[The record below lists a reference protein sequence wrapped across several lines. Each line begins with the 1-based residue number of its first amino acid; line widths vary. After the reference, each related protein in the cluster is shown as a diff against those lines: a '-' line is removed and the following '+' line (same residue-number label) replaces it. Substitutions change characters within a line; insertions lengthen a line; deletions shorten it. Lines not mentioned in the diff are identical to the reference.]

1 MLVLVVLVVVDKF
14 LMCVMQR
21 KVIILLYS
29 LYGYQD
35 VRDIDCFGY
44 MLYNVIWK
52 WIYYNVIIGKLNQKI
67 RISVYC
73 IYGYG

>member
-35 VRDIDCFGY
+35 VRDIECFGY

-52 WIYYNVIIGKLNQKI
+52 WIYYNVIIGKLIEI